1 MGSSVAQMVKN
12 LPAMQGTQIW
22 SLDRKESLE
31 KGMPFLPPGN
41 LADPGVKPAFL
52 ASPAL
57 AGRFLTLVPH
67 GEPINITHDPIK
79 FLEEKIGKTFSDIN
93 FLGYS
98 PSLIEI
104 KAKINK
110 LHLIK
115 LISFYTRNENINKMK
130 KACYWLGEILADNAN
145 GRGLI
150 SKISKSWYNSI
161 TKIQLN

>member
-1 MGSSVAQMVKN
+1 M
-12 LPAMQGTQIW
+12 L
-22 SLDRKESLE
+22 
-31 KGMPFLPPGN
+31 FLPPGN

-57 AGRFLTLVPH
+57 AGRFLTTVPH

-98 PSLIEI
+98 PNLIEI
-104 KAKINK
+104 KAKIKK
-110 LHLIK
+110 LYLIK

-130 KACYWLGEILADNAN
+130 KASY
-145 GRGLI
+145 
-150 SKISKSWYNSI
+150 
-161 TKIQLN
+161 